1 VIDLYIADGGEPL
14 WVTCV
19 WLALKFLVVWLAL
32 RLPPMRGFLAIIVMV
47 IASTIVL
54 IGWEIIVPLPMAL
67 QPLLVLGVVVETA
80 AKRPFSSGAF
90 ALRGAEGLRCCSL
103 RTSSHSRFPW
113 LPRCRATST
122 GRFAHS
128 RFPRGRLG

>member
-32 RLPPMRGFLAIIVMV
+32 RLPPLRGFLAIIVMV

-80 AKRPFSSGAF
+80 VEAAVLIWGFRVAWCRRF
-90 ALRGAEGLRCCSL
+90 ALLFVAND
-103 RTSSHSRFPW
+103 
-113 LPRCRATST
+113 
-122 GRFAHS
+122 
-128 RFPRGRLG
+128 